1 MLAKKP
7 QYGVMITLICKA
19 MSKQTAVEYL
29 IQYIMNNQYFIGNDL
44 ADVFVKAKTMEKQ
57 QSITDYCEGFKASGE
72 GWNGEYGLD
81 NILDVA
87 GEIKAEDYYNRTY
100 KGGEQ

>member
-1 MLAKKP
+1 
-7 QYGVMITLICKA
+7 
-19 MSKQTAVEYL
+19 MSKQTAVEWL
-29 IQYIMNNQYFIGNDL
+29 IDQIVNHNGVNSKTFKQ
-44 ADVFVKAKTMEKQ
+44 AKEMEKQ
-57 QSITDYCEGFKASGE
+57 QSISDYCEGFKASGE

-87 GEIKAEDYYNRTY
+87 GEINAEDYYNRTY

>member
-1 MLAKKP
+1 
-7 QYGVMITLICKA
+7 
-19 MSKQTAVEYL
+19 MSKQTAVEWL
-29 IQYIMNNQYFIGNDL
+29 IDNLKGYDDDCEIFQI
-44 ADVFVKAKTMEKQ
+44 AKEMEKQ
-57 QSITDYCEGFKASGE
+57 QSIYDYCEGFKASGE

-87 GEIKAEDYYNRTY
+87 GEIDAEQYYINTY

>member
-1 MLAKKP
+1 
-7 QYGVMITLICKA
+7 

-29 IQYIMNNQYFIGNDL
+29 IQYMMNNQYFVGNDL
-44 ADVFVKAKTMEKQ
+44 VDVFEQAKSMEKQ

-87 GEIKAEDYYNRTY
+87 GEIDAEQYYINTY